1 VQPTVASPFVSLMTC
16 DEEKSWADRTSLETG
31 HANRQGSGG
40 SLSLVRCRPYRASGD
55 DGWTILENY
64 KIDSNTAKLEVLLIK
79 LQKISSCRCSHITEH
94 GHGNDHSLLIGI
106 SSLLLYSLQF

>member
-16 DEEKSWADRTSLETG
+16 DEKKSWADRTSLETG

-79 LQKISSCRCSHITEH
+79 LQNFHLAAVHTSRSMGTEP
-94 GHGNDHSLLIGI
+94 II
-106 SSLLLYSLQF
+106 AY